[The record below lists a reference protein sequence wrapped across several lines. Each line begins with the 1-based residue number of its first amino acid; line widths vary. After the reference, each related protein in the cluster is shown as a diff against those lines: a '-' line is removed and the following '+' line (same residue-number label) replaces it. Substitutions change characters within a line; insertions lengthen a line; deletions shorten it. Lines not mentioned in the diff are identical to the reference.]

1 MYIKKQVSSL
11 YNCFFLRYKKDNSK
25 RITYNARI
33 EPRSNLIFIVFPK
46 RGRLFNGQEGI
57 CPAAWR
63 WVSRRGGPRKMEHG
77 LPKRSFGQRLIR
89 DFKRYKLVYLIG
101 FLCLSYYII
110 FCYLPMGGIVIAF
123 KDFRAARGILG
134 SKWADPWY
142 KYFDQFFN
150 GYYFTRLLRNTL
162 LINVMDL
169 VFGFPAPI
177 ILALLLNE
185 LRSNSYKRV
194 VQTVS
199 YLPHFISMVV
209 ICGIILD
216 FFSGSGVINQIIT
229 ALGGEKILFMQDPK
243 YFRPIYVGTGI
254 WQGVGYGSII
264 YLSALG
270 GVNADLYDAAAIDGC
285 NRFRRVIH
293 VTIPGIL
300 PTVIIMLILKVGS
313 MLSVG
318 FEKIILLYNETI
330 FETAD
335 VISSFVYRYGLQKG
349 NYSYATAVGLFNSL
363 FNFTLLVG
371 VNYLSRKVSDV
382 SLW

>member
-1 MYIKKQVSSL
+1 MSVPGMI
-11 YNCFFLRYKKDNSK
+11 
-25 RITYNARI
+25 
-33 EPRSNLIFIVFPK
+33 
-46 RGRLFNGQEGI
+46 
-57 CPAAWR
+57 
-63 WVSRRGGPRKMEHG
+63 PRK
-77 LPKRSFGQRLIR
+77 SFGERLRR
-89 DFKRYKLVYLIG
+89 DLKRYKLVYLIG
-101 FLCLSYYII
+101 FLCLSYYVI

-123 KDFRAARGILG
+123 KDFRAARGIFG
-134 SKWADPWY
+134 SKWSDPWY

-150 GYYFTRLLRNTL
+150 GYYFWRLLRNTL
-162 LINVMDL
+162 LINVLDL

-185 LRSNSYKRV
+185 LRSSVYKRT
-194 VQTVS
+194 VQTIT
-199 YLPHFISMVV
+199 YLPHFISQVV
-209 ICGIILD
+209 VCGIILD
-216 FFSGSGVINQIIT
+216 FFSSSGVINQVIE
-229 ALGGEKILFMQDPK
+229 ALGGSRILFMQDSR

-270 GVNADLYDAAAIDGC
+270 GVNADLYDAATIDGC
-285 NRFRRVIH
+285 NRFGRVIH

-300 PTVIIMLILKVGS
+300 PTVIIMLILRVGN
-313 MLSVG
+313 MLSLG

-330 FETAD
+330 YETAD

-363 FNFTLLVG
+363 FNFILLIG
-371 VNYLSRKVSDV
+371 VNALSRKVSDV

>member
-1 MYIKKQVSSL
+1 MTGEKI
-11 YNCFFLRYKKDNSK
+11 
-25 RITYNARI
+25 I
-33 EPRSNLIFIVFPK
+33 
-46 RGRLFNGQEGI
+46 
-57 CPAAWR
+57 
-63 WVSRRGGPRKMEHG
+63 PRKTF
-77 LPKRSFGQRLIR
+77 RQRLVR
-89 DFKRYKLVYLIG
+89 DFKRYKLIYLLG
-101 FLCLSYYII
+101 FLCLAYYFI

-123 KDFRAARGILG
+123 KDFRAARGIFG

-150 GYYFTRLLRNTL
+150 GYYFARLLRNTL
-162 LINVMDL
+162 LINVLDL
-169 VFGFPAPI
+169 IFGFPAPI

-185 LRSNSYKRV
+185 LRSHSYKRV

-199 YLPHFISMVV
+199 YLPHFISQVV

-216 FFSGSGVINQIIT
+216 FFSSSGVINQIIT
-229 ALGGEKILFMQDPK
+229 LLGGNRVLFMQDAR
-243 YFRPIYVGTGI
+243 YFRPIYVGSGI

-264 YLSALG
+264 YLSALS
-270 GVNADLYDAAAIDGC
+270 GVNVDLYDAAAIDGC
-285 NRFRRVIH
+285 NRFGRVIH

-330 FETAD
+330 YETAD

-363 FNFTLLVG
+363 FNFALLIG
-371 VNYLSRKVSDV
+371 VNALSRKVSEV

>member
-1 MYIKKQVSSL
+1 MTGEKI
-11 YNCFFLRYKKDNSK
+11 
-25 RITYNARI
+25 I
-33 EPRSNLIFIVFPK
+33 
-46 RGRLFNGQEGI
+46 
-57 CPAAWR
+57 
-63 WVSRRGGPRKMEHG
+63 PRKTF
-77 LPKRSFGQRLIR
+77 RQRLVR
-89 DFKRYKLVYLIG
+89 DFKRYKLIYLLG
-101 FLCLSYYII
+101 FLCLAYYFI

-123 KDFRAARGILG
+123 KDFRAARGIFG

-150 GYYFTRLLRNTL
+150 GYYFARLLRNTL
-162 LINVMDL
+162 LINVLDL
-169 VFGFPAPI
+169 IFGFPAPI

-199 YLPHFISMVV
+199 YLPHFISQVV
-209 ICGIILD
+209 ICGILD
-216 FFSGSGVINQIIT
+216 FFSSSGVINQIIT
-229 ALGGEKILFMQDPK
+229 LLGGNRVLFMQDAR
-243 YFRPIYVGTGI
+243 YFRPIYVGSGI

-264 YLSALG
+264 YLSALS
-270 GVNADLYDAAAIDGC
+270 GVNVDLYDAAAIDGC
-285 NRFRRVIH
+285 NRFGRVIH

-330 FETAD
+330 YETAD

-363 FNFTLLVG
+363 FNFALLIG
-371 VNYLSRKVSDV
+371 VNALSRKVSEV

>member
-1 MYIKKQVSSL
+1 MAERHVIPKK
-11 YNCFFLRYKKDNSK
+11 
-25 RITYNARI
+25 
-33 EPRSNLIFIVFPK
+33 
-46 RGRLFNGQEGI
+46 
-57 CPAAWR
+57 
-63 WVSRRGGPRKMEHG
+63 
-77 LPKRSFGQRLIR
+77 SFGKRLAQ
-89 DFKRYKLVYLIG
+89 DLKRYKLVYLIG
-101 FLCLSYYII
+101 FLCLAYYVV

-123 KDFRAARGILG
+123 KDFRAARGIFG
-134 SKWADPWY
+134 SKWANPWY

-150 GYYFTRLLRNTL
+150 GYYFGRLLRNTL
-162 LINVMDL
+162 LINVIDL
-169 VFGFPAPI
+169 IFGFPAPI

-185 LRSNSYKRV
+185 LRSNTYKRA
-194 VQTVS
+194 VQTVT
-199 YLPHFISMVV
+199 YLPHFISQVV
-209 ICGIILD
+209 VCGIILD
-216 FFSGSGVINQIIT
+216 FFSSSGVINQIII
-229 ALGGEKILFMQDPK
+229 ALGGTRVLFMQEPS

-285 NRFRRVIH
+285 NRFGRVIH

-300 PTVIIMLILKVGS
+300 PTVIIMLILKIGN

-330 FETAD
+330 YETAD

-349 NYSYATAVGLFNSL
+349 NYSYATAVGLFNSV
-363 FNFTLLVG
+363 FNFILLVA
-371 VNYLSRKVSDV
+371 VNALSRKVSDV

>member
-1 MYIKKQVSSL
+1 MI
-11 YNCFFLRYKKDNSK
+11 
-25 RITYNARI
+25 
-33 EPRSNLIFIVFPK
+33 
-46 RGRLFNGQEGI
+46 
-57 CPAAWR
+57 
-63 WVSRRGGPRKMEHG
+63 PRK
-77 LPKRSFGQRLIR
+77 PFGERVKR

-101 FLCLSYYII
+101 FLCLAYYVI

-123 KDFRAARGILG
+123 KDFRAARGIFG

-150 GYYFTRLLRNTL
+150 GYYFGRLLRNTL
-162 LINVMDL
+162 LINLLDL
-169 VFGFPAPI
+169 LFGFPAPI

-185 LRSNSYKRV
+185 LRSSVYKRT
-194 VQTVS
+194 VQTVT
-199 YLPHFISMVV
+199 YLPHFISQVV
-209 ICGIILD
+209 VCGIILD
-216 FFSGSGVINQIIT
+216 FFSSSGVINQVIE
-229 ALGGEKILFMQDPK
+229 ALGGSRILFMQDSR

-270 GVNADLYDAAAIDGC
+270 GVNADLYDAATIDGC
-285 NRFRRVIH
+285 NRFGRVLH

-300 PTVIIMLILKVGS
+300 PTVIIMLILRVGN
-313 MLSVG
+313 MLSLG

-330 FETAD
+330 YETAD

-363 FNFTLLVG
+363 FNFILLIG
-371 VNYLSRKVSDV
+371 VNALSRKVSDV

>member
-1 MYIKKQVSSL
+1 MSAERMIPKK
-11 YNCFFLRYKKDNSK
+11 
-25 RITYNARI
+25 T
-33 EPRSNLIFIVFPK
+33 
-46 RGRLFNGQEGI
+46 
-57 CPAAWR
+57 
-63 WVSRRGGPRKMEHG
+63 
-77 LPKRSFGQRLIR
+77 FGQRVVR

-123 KDFRAARGILG
+123 KDFRAARGIMG
-134 SKWADPWY
+134 SKWANPWY

-150 GYYFTRLLRNTL
+150 GYYFGRLFRNTL
-162 LINVMDL
+162 LINVIDL
-169 VFGFPAPI
+169 IFGFPAPI

-185 LRSNSYKRV
+185 LRSSAYKRV

-216 FFSGSGVINQIIT
+216 FFSSSGVINQIIT
-229 ALGGEKILFMQDPK
+229 LLGGTKILFMQDPA
-243 YFRPIYVGTGI
+243 YFRPIYVGSGI

-270 GVNADLYDAAAIDGC
+270 GVNADLYDAATIDGC
-285 NRFRRVIH
+285 NRFGRVIH

-330 FETAD
+330 YETAD

-363 FNFTLLVG
+363 FNFTLLIG